1 MSKEI
6 EIFIACHKPS
16 ELPANDY
23 FVPIHVGAKNSKI
36 TLPDLQR
43 DDEGDNISEKNPTYC
58 ELTAQYWAWK
68 HSHADYIGLCHYR
81 RYLSFSPKTF
91 TNLTPNHRKQVF
103 VSVLTPET
111 EAKYGLLDK
120 EQMKKVIES
129 SDVLVCQAQDLSLV
143 STPYGPQKTT
153 LKHWMAHHMALINVY
168 DLNEMFDIVKHDYP
182 DIFQSMS
189 EYMNDKYFYGFN
201 TFVFRRDLFCEM
213 CKFEFDVLSKLEK
226 RVNIEHY
233 NQQLSRIFGFM
244 GEILFSSFVYHL
256 KKTRKDIKVAE
267 RQMLYFDQT
276 DPIKDIQPQYTSS
289 EKIVIDLTGAPAF
302 VLYPCLTTLLK
313 NLNKEQSYEIIVLTD
328 KIDKFYTKYYT
339 RINSIYKNVSL
350 KFKNVSFFMSYL
362 NEMIGPAI
370 YYSSNFVAWLLPKFD
385 RCLYLKWNTFI
396 NAPIDELYNL
406 DLQGKWVAASRD
418 IYYEG
423 KLNTFYQEDYNYA
436 TKNLGIHNKF
446 EVISEAVTVMDLIEI
461 RKQDLFSVAKKI
473 RSLYYDDNGKPIDRE
488 PNEVECF
495 NMMYNNKAKI
505 IGQAYNHLYITDG
518 DIQFYVKEASLELNN
533 QYNIAANETCIQRYD
548 VDAPWYVDL
557 DIEFYLRYW
566 NCVKQSDLEE
576 IFRHHLVIRNQKMYS
591 ARNIGWSVVNTL
603 LPKKTKRRE
612 FIKKVFPKNG
622 KIYQHLKK
630 AIRAQDKKRKKSI

>member
-6 EIFIACHKPS
+6 EIFVACHKPS
-16 ELPANDY
+16 ELPDNDY
-23 FVPIHVGAKNSKI
+23 FVPIHVGAKNAKI
-36 TLPDLQR
+36 TLPGLQR

-68 HSHADYIGLCHYR
+68 HSQADYIGLCHYR
-81 RYLSFSPKTF
+81 RYLSFSPEKF

-103 VSVLTPET
+103 VSVLTSET
-111 EAKYGLLDK
+111 EEKYGLLDK
-120 EQMKKVIES
+120 AQMKAVIES

-153 LKHWMAHHMALINVY
+153 LKHWTAHHMALINVY

-182 DIFQSMS
+182 EIFQSMS
-189 EYMNDKYFYGFN
+189 EYMNGKYFYGFN

-213 CKFEFDVLSKLEK
+213 CEFEFDVLLKLEK

-233 NQQLSRIFGFM
+233 NQQLSRIYGFM

-256 KKTRKDIKVAE
+256 QKTRKDVKVTE
-267 RQMLYFDQT
+267 RQMLYFDKT
-276 DPIKDIQPQYTSS
+276 DPINEIQPKYTNS
-289 EKIVIDLTGAPAF
+289 EKVVIDLTGSPAF
-302 VLYPCLTTLLK
+302 VLFPCLTTLLK
-313 NLNKEQSYEIIVLTD
+313 NLNQEQQYEIVVLTNE
-328 KIDKFYTKYYT
+328 INKFYTQYYT
-339 RINSIYKNVSL
+339 QVASKYKNVSL
-350 KFKNVSFFMSYL
+350 AFKNVDFFMAYL
-362 NEMIGPAI
+362 NEIVGPAV
-370 YYSSNFVAWLLPKFD
+370 YYSSNFIAWLLPNFD
-385 RCLYLKWNTFI
+385 RCLYLKWNTFV
-396 NAPIDELYNL
+396 NAPIDELYNI
-406 DLQGKWVAASRD
+406 DLHGNWIAASRD

-436 TKNLGIHNKF
+436 TKNLGIHNIF
-446 EVISEAVTVMDLIEI
+446 NVISEAVAIMDLTEI
-461 RKQDLFSVAKKI
+461 RKQGLLNVAQKI
-473 RSLYYDDNGKPIDRE
+473 QSLYYDDNGKQIDRK

-495 NMMYNNKAKI
+495 NMMFDDKVKI
-505 IGQAYNHLYITDG
+505 LNQVYNHLYITDG

-533 QYNIAANETCIQRYD
+533 QYKIAAKDPCIQRYD

-576 IFRHHLVIRNQKMYS
+576 IFRNHLVIRNQKMYS
-591 ARNIGWSVVNTL
+591 ARKIGWSVVNTL

-612 FIKKVFPKNG
+612 LIKKVFPKNG
-622 KIYQHLKK
+622 KVYQHLKK
-630 AIRAQDKKRKKSI
+630 AIHAQDKKKRRSI